1 MIDSAD
7 TNSIMKLGD
16 YTKNSMLLT
25 LIIPFA
31 FMVFMSASMDSVWS
45 MYLMIQILSNLMN
58 FNIKIPGNAM
68 FVVFSGEKISTFKI
82 TEESNV

>member
-1 MIDSAD
+1 
-7 TNSIMKLGD
+7 MKIGG
-16 YTKNSMLLT
+16 YTENSMLIT
-25 LIIPFA
+25 LIIPCA

>member
-7 TNSIMKLGD
+7 TNSIMKLGN
-16 YTKNSMLLT
+16 YTKNSMLLS

-45 MYLMIQILSNLMN
+45 MYLMVQILSNLMN
-58 FNIKIPGNAM
+58 MSIKIPGNAM
-68 FVVFSGEKISTFKI
+68 FIIFSG
-82 TEESNV
+82 

>member
-45 MYLMIQILSNLMN
+45 MYLMVQILSNLMN
-58 FNIKIPGNAM
+58 MSIKIPGNAM
-68 FVVFSGEKISTFKI
+68 FIIFSG
-82 TEESNV
+82 